1 MSLIWLHNTIRVRD
15 IWVAE
20 RSKIE
25 TYTNYN
31 KGSLAFKKHSINLI
45 IIKIMSKKSKKSLK
59 KVHAKIDNTPVK
71 AEAAKKEESNAANK
85 TIENIKKRCAADAE
99 KAKKHAELKATKK
112 KAKAEKEE
120 AKYAASKARIE
131 ARKARKKSIMDKLI
145 DSKKEKASEPVKITL
160 EERLKKQEEHR
171 NVAQA
176 RHIASITRRC
186 KRMHLNDAD
195 TKKVIDIAKK
205 QWDNATVYN
214 ITVVCDS
221 VLKKKKELEKL
232 VKDCGIKSACITNS
246 TAFLK
251 DVPASAVVKLREL
264 VENATFYQYRSN
276 SKSPFDE
283 AGIDT
288 STDNHNKHKNGGDP
302 HTIECS
308 KNVSVNFYNLRKA
321 KKKAKETREKN
332 TYNFRH
338 CSKAEGRKLRRGLKV
353 KAKAVNKKPTQVKEV
368 KSKSNKQAA

>member
-1 MSLIWLHNTIRVRD
+1 
-15 IWVAE
+15 
-20 RSKIE
+20 
-25 TYTNYN
+25 
-31 KGSLAFKKHSINLI
+31 
-45 IIKIMSKKSKKSLK
+45 MSKKNNKKNLK
-59 KVHAKIDNTPVK
+59 KVQAKIGTTPVK
-71 AEAAKKEESNAANK
+71 AEAAKKEESKATIKNAE
-85 TIENIKKRCAADAE
+85 IAAAKDDV
-99 KAKKHAELKATKK
+99 KAKK
-112 KAKAEKEE
+112 KAEKKAHEE

-160 EERLKKQEEHR
+160 EDRLKKQEERR
-171 NVAQA
+171 NVAMA

-221 VLKKKKELEKL
+221 ILKKKKELEKL

-246 TAFLK
+246 TAFFK
-251 DVPASAVVKLREL
+251 NVPASVVAKLRDL
-264 VENATFYQYRSN
+264 VGNATFYQYRSDDR
-276 SKSPFDE
+276 SPFEE
-283 AGIDT
+283 AGIDM
-288 STDNHNKHKNGGDP
+288 SGNHNKHKKGGDP

-308 KNVSVNFYNLRKA
+308 KNASVNFYNLRKA
-321 KKKAKETREKN
+321 KKKAKETLEKN

-338 CSKAEGRKLRRGLKV
+338 GSKAEGRKLRRELKV

-368 KSKSNKQAA
+368 KQKSVKQAA

>member
-1 MSLIWLHNTIRVRD
+1 
-15 IWVAE
+15 
-20 RSKIE
+20 
-25 TYTNYN
+25 
-31 KGSLAFKKHSINLI
+31 
-45 IIKIMSKKSKKSLK
+45 MSKKNNKKNLK
-59 KVHAKIDNTPVK
+59 KVQAKIGTTPVK
-71 AEAAKKEESNAANK
+71 AEAAKKEESKAAIKNAE
-85 TIENIKKRCAADAE
+85 IAAAKDDV
-99 KAKKHAELKATKK
+99 KAKK
-112 KAKAEKEE
+112 KAEKKAHEK

-160 EERLKKQEEHR
+160 EDRLKKQEERR
-171 NVAQA
+171 NVAMA

-221 VLKKKKELEKL
+221 ILKKKKELEKL

-246 TAFLK
+246 TAFFK
-251 DVPASAVVKLREL
+251 NVPASVVAKLRDL
-264 VENATFYQYRSN
+264 VGNATFYQYRSDD
-276 SKSPFDE
+276 KSPFEE
-283 AGIDT
+283 AGIDM
-288 STDNHNKHKNGGDP
+288 SGNHNKHKKGGDP

-308 KNVSVNFYNLRKA
+308 KNASVNFYNLRKA
-321 KKKAKETREKN
+321 KKKAKETLEKN

-338 CSKAEGRKLRRGLKV
+338 GSKAEGRKLRRELKV
-353 KAKAVNKKPTQVKEV
+353 KAKAVNKKPTQVKEI
-368 KSKSNKQAA
+368 KQKTAKQAA

>member
-1 MSLIWLHNTIRVRD
+1 
-15 IWVAE
+15 
-20 RSKIE
+20 
-25 TYTNYN
+25 
-31 KGSLAFKKHSINLI
+31 
-45 IIKIMSKKSKKSLK
+45 MSKKNNKKNLK
-59 KVHAKIDNTPVK
+59 KVQAKIGTTPVK
-71 AEAAKKEESNAANK
+71 AEAAKKEESKAAIKNAE
-85 TIENIKKRCAADAE
+85 IAAAKDDA
-99 KAKKHAELKATKK
+99 KAKK
-112 KAKAEKEE
+112 KAEKKAHEE

-160 EERLKKQEEHR
+160 EDRLKKQEERR
-171 NVAQA
+171 NVAMA

-221 VLKKKKELEKL
+221 ILKKKKELEKL

-246 TAFLK
+246 TAFFK
-251 DVPASAVVKLREL
+251 NVPASVVAKLRDL
-264 VENATFYQYRSN
+264 VGNATFYQYRSDD
-276 SKSPFDE
+276 KSPFEE
-283 AGIDT
+283 AGIDM
-288 STDNHNKHKNGGDP
+288 SGNHNKHKKGGDP

-308 KNVSVNFYNLRKA
+308 KNASVNFYNLRKA
-321 KKKAKETREKN
+321 KKKAKETLEKN

-338 CSKAEGRKLRRGLKV
+338 GSKAEGRKLRRELKV
-353 KAKAVNKKPTQVKEV
+353 KAKAVNKKPTQVKEI
-368 KSKSNKQAA
+368 KQKQLNKQLNHRRQRYEYPE

>member
-1 MSLIWLHNTIRVRD
+1 
-15 IWVAE
+15 
-20 RSKIE
+20 
-25 TYTNYN
+25 
-31 KGSLAFKKHSINLI
+31 
-45 IIKIMSKKSKKSLK
+45 MSKKNNKKNLK
-59 KVHAKIDNTPVK
+59 KVQAKIGTTPVK
-71 AEAAKKEESNAANK
+71 AEAAKKEESKAAIKNAE
-85 TIENIKKRCAADAE
+85 IAAAKDDV
-99 KAKKHAELKATKK
+99 KAKK
-112 KAKAEKEE
+112 KAEKKAHEE

-160 EERLKKQEEHR
+160 EDRLKKQEERR
-171 NVAQA
+171 NVAMA

-221 VLKKKKELEKL
+221 ILKKKKELEKL

-246 TAFLK
+246 TAFFK
-251 DVPASAVVKLREL
+251 NVPASVVAKLRDL
-264 VENATFYQYRSN
+264 VGNATFYQYRSDD
-276 SKSPFDE
+276 KSPFEE
-283 AGIDT
+283 AGIDM
-288 STDNHNKHKNGGDP
+288 SGNHNKHKKGGDP

-308 KNVSVNFYNLRKA
+308 KNASVNFYNLRKA
-321 KKKAKETREKN
+321 KKKAKETLEKN

-338 CSKAEGRKLRRGLKV
+338 GSKAEGRKLRRELKV
-353 KAKAVNKKPTQVKEV
+353 KAKAVNKKPTQVKEI
-368 KSKSNKQAA
+368 KQKTAKQAA

>member
-1 MSLIWLHNTIRVRD
+1 
-15 IWVAE
+15 
-20 RSKIE
+20 
-25 TYTNYN
+25 
-31 KGSLAFKKHSINLI
+31 
-45 IIKIMSKKSKKSLK
+45 MSKKNNKKNLK
-59 KVHAKIDNTPVK
+59 KVQAKIGTTPVK
-71 AEAAKKEESNAANK
+71 AEAAKKEESKAAIKNAE
-85 TIENIKKRCAADAE
+85 IAAAKDDA
-99 KAKKHAELKATKK
+99 KAKK
-112 KAKAEKEE
+112 KAEKKAREE

-160 EERLKKQEEHR
+160 EDRLKKQEERR
-171 NVAQA
+171 NVAMA

-221 VLKKKKELEKL
+221 ILKKKKELEKL

-246 TAFLK
+246 TAFFK
-251 DVPASAVVKLREL
+251 DVPASVVAKLRDL
-264 VENATFYQYRSN
+264 VGNATFYQYRSDD
-276 SKSPFDE
+276 KSPFEE
-283 AGIDT
+283 AGIDM
-288 STDNHNKHKNGGDP
+288 SGNHNKHKKGGDP

-308 KNVSVNFYNLRKA
+308 KNASVNFYNLRKA
-321 KKKAKETREKN
+321 KKKAKETLEKN

-338 CSKAEGRKLRRGLKV
+338 GSKAEGRKLRRELKV
-353 KAKAVNKKPTQVKEV
+353 KAKAVNKKPTQVKEIKQ
-368 KSKSNKQAA
+368 KSAKQAA

>member
-1 MSLIWLHNTIRVRD
+1 
-15 IWVAE
+15 
-20 RSKIE
+20 
-25 TYTNYN
+25 
-31 KGSLAFKKHSINLI
+31 
-45 IIKIMSKKSKKSLK
+45 MSKKNNKKNLK
-59 KVHAKIDNTPVK
+59 KVQAKIGTTPVK
-71 AEAAKKEESNAANK
+71 AEAAKKEESKAAIKNAE
-85 TIENIKKRCAADAE
+85 IAAAKDDA
-99 KAKKHAELKATKK
+99 KAKN
-112 KAKAEKEE
+112 KAEKKAHEE

-160 EERLKKQEEHR
+160 EDRLKKQEERR
-171 NVAQA
+171 NVAMV
-176 RHIASITRRC
+176 RHITSVTRRC

-221 VLKKKKELEKL
+221 ILKKKKELEKL

-246 TAFLK
+246 TAFFK
-251 DVPASAVVKLREL
+251 NVPASVVAKLRDL
-264 VENATFYQYRSN
+264 VGNATFYQYRSDD
-276 SKSPFDE
+276 KSPFEE
-283 AGIDT
+283 AGIDM
-288 STDNHNKHKNGGDP
+288 SGNHNKHKKGGNP

-308 KNVSVNFYNLRKA
+308 KNASVNFYNLRKA
-321 KKKAKETREKN
+321 KKKAKETLEKN

-338 CSKAEGRKLRRGLKV
+338 GSKAEGRKLRRELKV

-368 KSKSNKQAA
+368 KQKSVKQAA

>member
-1 MSLIWLHNTIRVRD
+1 
-15 IWVAE
+15 
-20 RSKIE
+20 
-25 TYTNYN
+25 
-31 KGSLAFKKHSINLI
+31 
-45 IIKIMSKKSKKSLK
+45 MSKKNNKKKLK
-59 KVHAKIDNTPVK
+59 KVQAKIGTTPVK
-71 AEAAKKEESNAANK
+71 AEAAKKEESKAAIKNAE
-85 TIENIKKRCAADAE
+85 IAAAKDDA
-99 KAKKHAELKATKK
+99 KAKK
-112 KAKAEKEE
+112 KAEKKAHEE

-160 EERLKKQEEHR
+160 EDRLKKQEERR
-171 NVAQA
+171 NVAMA

-221 VLKKKKELEKL
+221 ILKKKKELEKL

-246 TAFLK
+246 TAFFK
-251 DVPASAVVKLREL
+251 NVPASVVAKLRDL
-264 VENATFYQYRSN
+264 VGNATFYQYRSDD
-276 SKSPFDE
+276 KSPFEE
-283 AGIDT
+283 AGIDM
-288 STDNHNKHKNGGDP
+288 SGNHNKHKKGGDP

-308 KNVSVNFYNLRKA
+308 KNASVNFYNLRKA
-321 KKKAKETREKN
+321 KKKAKETLEKN

-338 CSKAEGRKLRRGLKV
+338 GSKAEGRKLRRELKV
-353 KAKAVNKKPTQVKEV
+353 KAKAVNKKPTQVKEI
-368 KSKSNKQAA
+368 KQKTAKQAA

>member
-1 MSLIWLHNTIRVRD
+1 
-15 IWVAE
+15 
-20 RSKIE
+20 
-25 TYTNYN
+25 
-31 KGSLAFKKHSINLI
+31 
-45 IIKIMSKKSKKSLK
+45 MSKKNNKKNLK
-59 KVHAKIDNTPVK
+59 KVQAKIGTTPVK
-71 AEAAKKEESNAANK
+71 AEAAKKEESKAAIKNAE
-85 TIENIKKRCAADAE
+85 IAAAKDDA
-99 KAKKHAELKATKK
+99 KAKK
-112 KAKAEKEE
+112 KAEKKAHEE

-160 EERLKKQEEHR
+160 EDRLKKQEERR
-171 NVAQA
+171 NVAMA

-221 VLKKKKELEKL
+221 ILKKKKELEKL

-246 TAFLK
+246 TAFFK
-251 DVPASAVVKLREL
+251 NVPASIVAKLRDL
-264 VENATFYQYRSN
+264 VGNATFYQYRSDD
-276 SKSPFDE
+276 KSPFEE
-283 AGIDT
+283 AGIDM
-288 STDNHNKHKNGGDP
+288 SGNHNKHKKGGDP

-308 KNVSVNFYNLRKA
+308 KNASVNFYNLRKA
-321 KKKAKETREKN
+321 KKKAKETLEKN

-338 CSKAEGRKLRRGLKV
+338 GSKAEGRKLRRELKV
-353 KAKAVNKKPTQVKEV
+353 KAKAVNKKPTQVKEI
-368 KSKSNKQAA
+368 KQKTAKQAA

>member
-1 MSLIWLHNTIRVRD
+1 
-15 IWVAE
+15 
-20 RSKIE
+20 
-25 TYTNYN
+25 
-31 KGSLAFKKHSINLI
+31 
-45 IIKIMSKKSKKSLK
+45 MSKKNNKKNLK
-59 KVHAKIDNTPVK
+59 KVQAKIGTTPVK
-71 AEAAKKEESNAANK
+71 AEAAKKEESKAAIKNAE
-85 TIENIKKRCAADAE
+85 IAAAKDDA
-99 KAKKHAELKATKK
+99 KAKK
-112 KAKAEKEE
+112 KAEKKAHEE

-160 EERLKKQEEHR
+160 EDRLKKQEERR
-171 NVAQA
+171 NVAMA

-221 VLKKKKELEKL
+221 ILKKKKELEKL

-246 TAFLK
+246 TAFFK
-251 DVPASAVVKLREL
+251 NVPASVVAKLRDL
-264 VENATFYQYRSN
+264 VGNATFYQYRSDD
-276 SKSPFDE
+276 KSPFEE
-283 AGIDT
+283 AGIDM
-288 STDNHNKHKNGGDP
+288 SGNHNKHKKGDDP

-308 KNVSVNFYNLRKA
+308 KNASVNFYNLRKA
-321 KKKAKETREKN
+321 KKKAKETLEKN

-338 CSKAEGRKLRRGLKV
+338 GSKAEGRKLRRELKV

-368 KSKSNKQAA
+368 KQKSVKQAA

>member
-1 MSLIWLHNTIRVRD
+1 
-15 IWVAE
+15 
-20 RSKIE
+20 
-25 TYTNYN
+25 
-31 KGSLAFKKHSINLI
+31 
-45 IIKIMSKKSKKSLK
+45 MSKKNNKKNLK
-59 KVHAKIDNTPVK
+59 KVQAKIGTTPVK
-71 AEAAKKEESNAANK
+71 AEAAKKEESKAAIKNAE
-85 TIENIKKRCAADAE
+85 IAAAKDDA
-99 KAKKHAELKATKK
+99 KAKK
-112 KAKAEKEE
+112 KAEKKAHEE

-160 EERLKKQEEHR
+160 EDRLKKQEERR
-171 NVAQA
+171 NVAMA
-176 RHIASITRRC
+176 RHIASVTRRC
-186 KRMHLNDAD
+186 KRMHINDAD

-246 TAFLK
+246 TAFFK
-251 DVPASAVVKLREL
+251 NVPASVVAKLRDL
-264 VENATFYQYRSN
+264 VGNATFYQYRSDD
-276 SKSPFDE
+276 KSPFEE
-283 AGIDT
+283 AGIDM
-288 STDNHNKHKNGGDP
+288 SGNHNKHKKGGDP

-308 KNVSVNFYNLRKA
+308 KNASVNFYNLRKA
-321 KKKAKETREKN
+321 KKKAKETLEKN

-338 CSKAEGRKLRRGLKV
+338 GSKAEGRKLRRELKV

-368 KSKSNKQAA
+368 KQKSVKQAA